1 MEPVLNPEA
10 MGAAD
15 RRTIAAGTP
24 FEVLMERA
32 GRAVA
37 WEVRRATGGAYGR
50 HVVVVCGK
58 GNNGGDG
65 RVTARTLARWGMRT
79 HVFDLEPGVDQARF
93 DRARFERALA
103 TADAAVDAMYGTGF
117 RGTLEG
123 DAAWIAERLRAWGGP
138 TIAIDIPSGVDGLS
152 GSTFGPVVHATRTV
166 TFAARKPGL
175 VFEPGRSHAGEVV
188 VADIGIDL
196 HDPAGAEEHA
206 GLITA
211 ADVGTWLP
219 PREPGAHKWQSG
231 VMVVG
236 GSGGMMGAPMFVSHA
251 AMRAG
256 AGIVWCALPGEDSA
270 RAASGSEVITRA
282 LPATPGGVLARDAAE
297 TVLAD
302 VGRFRALAVGPGL
315 GSDPTVQYVVRALVA
330 EARIPLVLDA
340 DGLNALGGDFTSL
353 RSRQT
358 RGAPVVLTP
367 HAGEY
372 ERLMGEPVGAD
383 RIAAA
388 RALADRSGAI
398 VVLKGPGTVIAAPA
412 RISGSGASGSGA
424 SGPGVSG
431 PGASGPGRVALNP
444 TGGAALATAGS
455 GDVLTGVV
463 AAFLA
468 RGMDAFEAAAAGAW
482 VHGRT
487 ADLLTERVGPG
498 LVAGDLIAYLPR
510 TLAGLTTHDDAR

>member
-1 MEPVLNPEA
+1 MS
-10 MGAAD
+10 AAD

-24 FEVLMERA
+24 VEVLMERA

-37 WEVRRATGGAYGR
+37 WQVRRVTGGAYGG

-65 RVTARTLARWGMRT
+65 LVAARTLARWGMRS
-79 HVFDLEPGVDQARF
+79 HVFELEPGVDRARF
-93 DRARFERALA
+93 DRARFDRALA

-138 TIAIDIPSGVDGLS
+138 TVAVDIPSGVDGLR
-152 GSTFGPVVHATRTV
+152 GLTFGPVVDATVTV

-196 HDPAGAEEHA
+196 GDQVLVDAQL
-206 GLITA
+206 GLVQA
-211 ADVGTWLP
+211 SDVRAWLP
-219 PREPGAHKWQSG
+219 DRAPDAHKWQSG

-256 AGIVWCALPGEDSA
+256 AGIVWCEVPGEDTA
-270 RAASGSEVITRA
+270 RAASGSEVITHP
-282 LPATPGGVLARDAAE
+282 LPATPGGAVARDAAE

-315 GSDPTVQYVVRALVA
+315 GSEATVRYVVRSLVA

-340 DGLNALGGDFTSL
+340 DGLNALGGDFTAL

-372 ERLMGEPVGAD
+372 ERLMGEPVGGE

-388 RALADRSGAI
+388 QKLADRSGAV
-398 VVLKGPGTVIAAPA
+398 VVLKGPGTVIAAP
-412 RISGSGASGSGA
+412 RTASV
-424 SGPGVSG
+424 PV
-431 PGASGPGRVALNP
+431 RVALNP
-444 TGGAALATAGS
+444 TGGASLATAGS
-455 GDVLTGVV
+455 GDVLTGII

-468 RGMDAFEAAAAGAW
+468 RGMEAFTAAAAGAW

-487 ADLLTERVGPG
+487 ADLISAALGPG
-498 LVAGDLIAYLPR
+498 VVASDLITYLPR
-510 TLAGLTTHDDAR
+510 TLAGLTMQDDDR

>member
-1 MEPVLNPEA
+1 MS
-10 MGAAD
+10 AAD

-24 FEVLMERA
+24 VEVLMERA

-37 WEVRRATGGAYGR
+37 WQVRRVTGGAYGR

-65 RVTARTLARWGMRT
+65 LVAARTLAHWGMRS
-79 HVFDLEPGVDQARF
+79 HVFELEPGV

-103 TADAAVDAMYGTGF
+103 TADVAVDAMYGTGF

-123 DAAWIAERLRAWGGP
+123 DAAWIAERLRAWGRP
-138 TIAIDIPSGVDGLS
+138 TVAVDIPSGVDGLR
-152 GSTFGPVVHATRTV
+152 GITFGPVVDATVTV

-175 VFEPGRSHAGEVV
+175 VFEPGRAHAGEVV

-196 HDPAGAEEHA
+196 GD
-206 GLITA
+206 A
-211 ADVGTWLP
+211 ADVVVSLGLVEPSDVRGWLP
-219 PREPGAHKWQSG
+219 QRAPDAHKWQSG

-256 AGIVWCALPGEDSA
+256 AGIVWCAVPGEDTA

-282 LPATPGGVLARDAAE
+282 LPATPGGALARDAAE

-302 VGRFRALAVGPGL
+302 VGRFRAIAVGPGL
-315 GSDPTVQYVVRALVA
+315 GSEPTVGYVVRALVA
-330 EARIPLVLDA
+330 EARIPMVLDA
-340 DGLNALGGDFTSL
+340 DGLNALHGDLTPLS
-353 RSRQT
+353 SRQT
-358 RGAPVVLTP
+358 RGAPIVLTP

-372 ERLMGEPVGAD
+372 ERLMGAPVGDD
-383 RIAAA
+383 RITAA
-388 RALADRSGAI
+388 RALADRSGA
-398 VVLKGPGTVIAAPA
+398 VVLLKGPGTVIAAP
-412 RISGSGASGSGA
+412 RH
-424 SGPGVSG
+424 
-431 PGASGPGRVALNP
+431 ASGPGRVALNP

-455 GDVLTGVV
+455 GDVLTGII

-468 RGMDAFEAAAAGAW
+468 RGMEAFAAAAAGAW
-482 VHGRT
+482 VHGRIADEFT
-487 ADLLTERVGPG
+487 ATTGPG
-498 LVAGDLIAYLPR
+498 LVASDLITHLPR
-510 TLAGLTTHDDAR
+510 TLAGLTTGDDDR